1 MKKKWLVLLAALSVS
16 LAISGCGGKT
26 GPKVDLSGMGE
37 IHAVA
42 REEGSGT
49 KNEFDSMTGI
59 SDEVTKNHAKSTE
72 EAMKQVASDKNAI
85 AYVAFNAVKIQP
97 KGIKVVSVDT
107 IEPTDET
114 IGSGKYP
121 LTRTYYLCWN
131 GDRTPAEVDFIKYIH
146 TAGQGFVPHYAV
158 PISAPATFLSD
169 KPSGN
174 IKIAGSTSMAEL
186 VKDLSAKYMEKNPSV
201 KIDIDVTDSTKG
213 LTAAIRGEADLA
225 MSSRHLKS
233 YEAELLQTEPVA
245 RDGIAII
252 VNAES
257 PVQSLSKDQIQGIF
271 SGKWKEWKEIQ

>member
-1 MKKKWLVLLAALSVS
+1 MRKKWLVLLAALSAS
-16 LAISGCGGKT
+16 LVISGCGGKQ

-49 KNEFDSMTGI
+49 KNEFDNLTGI

-85 AYVAFNAVKIQP
+85 AYAAYNAVKMKP
-97 KGIKVVSVDT
+97 KGIKVVAVDMIEPSDDT
-107 IEPTDET
+107 I
-114 IGSGKYP
+114 GNGKYP

-131 GDRTPAEVDFIKYIH
+131 GDRTPAEQDFIKYIH

-169 KPSGN
+169 KPTGH
-174 IKIAGSTSMAEL
+174 IKIAGSTSMADL
-186 VKDLSAKYMEKNPSV
+186 VKDLAGKYMEKNPAV
-201 KIDIDVTDSTKG
+201 TIDFDVTDSTKG
-213 LTAAIRGEADLA
+213 ITAAIKNQADLA
-225 MSSRHLKS
+225 MSSRHLKD

-252 VNAES
+252 VNVDN